1 MFFRQKTSLRGEF
14 DKQLVEQLNLS
25 KRNWDRQSG
34 LFEKSIDPSGEME
47 IQTEIAKAKYFFL
60 LREAKKRQISVY
72 SYFHD

>member
-1 MFFRQKTSLRGEF
+1 MFFRRKTSLRGEF

-47 IQTEIAKAKYFFL
+47 IQTEIAKVKYFFL

>member
-1 MFFRQKTSLRGEF
+1 MFFRRKASLRGEF

-25 KRNWDRQSG
+25 KKNWDRQSG

-47 IQTEIAKAKYFFL
+47 IQTEIDKAKYFFL